1 MEQNPIKAIAHITGG
16 GLPGNVNRVLPNN
29 MDAEISKEAWTP
41 PRIFTEIQSL
51 GNIDTDEMFKV
62 FNMGIGMVLIA
73 DQQSVDST
81 QQIIDSTG
89 LSSVQIGTIKANGTG
104 SVRIV

>member
-1 MEQNPIKAIAHITGG
+1 
-16 GLPGNVNRVLPNN
+16 
-29 MDAEISKEAWTP
+29 
-41 PRIFTEIQSL
+41 
-51 GNIDTDEMFKV
+51 
-62 FNMGIGMVLIA
+62 MGIGMVLIA